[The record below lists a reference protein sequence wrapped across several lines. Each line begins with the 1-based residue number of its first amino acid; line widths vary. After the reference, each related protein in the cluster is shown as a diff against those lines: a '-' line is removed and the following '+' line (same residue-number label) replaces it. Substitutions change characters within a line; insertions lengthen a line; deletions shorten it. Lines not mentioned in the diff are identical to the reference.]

1 MSVKYLKRYE
11 AVFLVYHSKGPKLTY
26 KSAAK
31 HIKKSESFVKKWV
44 KRFSEVG
51 NVDDLPERGSSRVTT
66 EQEDRAIIRL
76 FQNTPGLS
84 LRTAQLKLRKKGID
98 ISLNTIRSRMSEND
112 ISFRSTLK
120 KPLLSEKHVEKR
132 LNWAKENLDRDWSNV
147 IFTDESSFWAWSSLS
162 KAWTSKHNRL
172 LQRTVKH
179 PVKVNV
185 WGCFCQSG
193 FGCLFVFTGILNAER
208 MCKIYQK
215 CLMRSAKKFFG
226 SDTTTWV
233 LQEDNDPKHRSKLCS
248 EWKRQNNI
256 ITMAWPAMSP
266 DANPIENVWSY
277 IKMQLRGR
285 PVFTEKQ
292 LRYQIRKIWR
302 SLPSEYAENLVK
314 SMNKRCEAIINNN
327 GDWTNY

>member
-1 MSVKYLKRYE
+1 MSEKYLKRYE
-11 AVFLVYHSKGPKLTY
+11 AVFLVHHAKGQKLSY

-31 HIKKSESFVKKWV
+31 YIKKSESFVKKWV
-44 KRFSEVG
+44 KRFLDVG
-51 NVDDLPERGSSRVTT
+51 NVNDLPKRGSCRTT
-66 EQEDRAIIRL
+66 NKQEDREIIRL
-76 FQNTPGLS
+76 FKDSPCLS
-84 LRTAQLKLRKKGID
+84 LRTAQLKLRKRGIET
-98 ISLNTIRSRMSEND
+98 SLNTIRSRMRENN

-120 KPLLSEKHVEKR
+120 KPLLSEKHIGKR

-179 PVKVNV
+179 PVKVHV

-215 CLMRSAKKFFG
+215 CLMRSAKKFFE

-248 EWKRQNNI
+248 EWKEKNNI
-256 ITMAWPAMSP
+256 TTMAWPAMSP

-277 IKMQLRGR
+277 IKMKLRGR

-314 SMNKRCEAIINNN
+314 SMGKRCEAIRNND
-327 GDWTNY
+327 GDWINY